1 MAARS
6 IDFEVLCV
14 CVCVC
19 VCVCLWGKPYFDLM
33 KFFSIFFIVVCA
45 AAWVVSEAAQA
56 AAAVNVVSGV
66 SASEEYCLSAGGQ
79 CSP

>member
-1 MAARS
+1 M
-6 IDFEVLCV
+6 CV
-14 CVCVC
+14 CVSVC
-19 VCVCLWGKPYFDLM
+19 VWERPDFDLM
-33 KFFSIFFIVVCA
+33 KFFDTFFTVVCA

-56 AAAVNVVSGV
+56 AAAVNVVSGI

>member
-1 MAARS
+1 
-6 IDFEVLCV
+6 
-14 CVCVC
+14 
-19 VCVCLWGKPYFDLM
+19 M
-33 KFFSIFFIVVCA
+33 KFSDTFFTVVCA

-56 AAAVNVVSGV
+56 AAAVNVVSGI

>member
-1 MAARS
+1 MWERP
-6 IDFEVLCV
+6 D
-14 CVCVC
+14 
-19 VCVCLWGKPYFDLM
+19 FDLM
-33 KFFSIFFIVVCA
+33 KFSDTFFTVVCA

-56 AAAVNVVSGV
+56 AAAVNVVSGI